1 MEEKYRNDVDEDY
14 NKSIKNENI
23 LTLLFIVILVISV
36 INIFYTHEIL
46 IYILIIINLIYVI
59 ISIYDDMIM
68 KNKAESERRK
78 TLLSHAFSIN
88 ITSKKTNGYYNNEF
102 SPSIRKLGV
111 DSFESTLYTK
121 KNLSLMISSE
131 GIKTFIIFIIW
142 IIIITKFK
150 NNELFYNLTQTFFSM
165 EVLLKFIKLLYY
177 YFNVS
182 EIYDAFYQLFVTR
195 KYNEKKDQALVLEYV
210 MDYECLKT
218 YCHILLS
225 NNIFKKI
232 KNDLSIEWENIKK
245 EIK

>member
-1 MEEKYRNDVDEDY
+1 
-14 NKSIKNENI
+14 
-23 LTLLFIVILVISV
+23 
-36 INIFYTHEIL
+36 
-46 IYILIIINLIYVI
+46 
-59 ISIYDDMIM
+59 M

-121 KNLSLMISSE
+121 KNLSLMILSE

-142 IIIITKFK
+142 IIIITEFK

-182 EIYDAFYQLFVTR
+182 KIYDAFYQLFVTR
-195 KYNEKKDQALVLEYV
+195 KYNEKKIRHWYLN
-210 MDYECLKT
+210 M
-218 YCHILLS
+218 
-225 NNIFKKI
+225 
-232 KNDLSIEWENIKK
+232 
-245 EIK
+245 

>member
-1 MEEKYRNDVDEDY
+1 MEENYRNDVDEDY

-121 KNLSLMISSE
+121 KNLSLMILSE

-142 IIIITKFK
+142 IIIITEFK

-182 EIYDAFYQLFVTR
+182 KIYDAFYQLFVTR
-195 KYNEKKDQALVLEYV
+195 KYNEKKDQALLLEYV

-232 KNDLSIEWENIKK
+232 NNDLSIEWKNIKK
-245 EIK
+245 DIK